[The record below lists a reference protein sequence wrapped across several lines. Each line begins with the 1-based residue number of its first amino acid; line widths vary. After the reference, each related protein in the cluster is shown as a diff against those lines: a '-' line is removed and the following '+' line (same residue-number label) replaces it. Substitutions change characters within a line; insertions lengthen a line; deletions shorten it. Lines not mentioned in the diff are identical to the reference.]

1 MLEIDCRK
9 CTNCDL
15 ENGCKLY
22 GNNPD
27 AAAKMCASKGFEDYI
42 IKNGERMEKHDFGA
56 IHDAQPLRKL
66 IAENP
71 DLPIVVLVGNDAAC
85 YEYAWTYCTSVSCGV
100 DNILDVKTPYDGDG
114 ERVFTDEIEFE
125 EEISD
130 QLFND
135 ETAKLSDEQYDA
147 MVQAEVEKY
156 APYWRKVIAV
166 YVTN

>member
-9 CTNCDL
+9 CINCDL
-15 ENGCKLY
+15 ENGCKLH
-22 GNNPD
+22 GNDPE
-27 AAAKMCASKGFEDYI
+27 AAAKKCASNGFEDYI
-42 IKNGERMEKHDFGA
+42 IKSSERLDFGI

-71 DLPIVVLVGNDAAC
+71 DLPIVVLAGNDAAC
-85 YEYAWTYCTSVSCGV
+85 YEYSWTYCADVSCGV
-100 DNILDVKTPYDGDG
+100 DYILDVKTPYDNDG
-114 ERVFTDEIEFE
+114 ERVFTDETEFE

-135 ETAKLSDEQYDA
+135 ETEKLSDEQYDA
-147 MVQAEVEKY
+147 MVRAEVEKY